1 MDYILNFALAFGVG
15 LGLTTVPLAVS
26 YLIIFYWMKSLTSL
40 DPDIKKLHGTPE
52 FIKYI
57 FSLNASKGLSSQGL
71 FWLSILVPF
80 CYFLALGAIAWQ
92 GYVLRL
98 DAEGFKTFTS
108 ISALPLG
115 VLSLM
120 VPLSVSVARFHAS
133 KQTAR
138 QIEIVSQKNN
148 IDLYH
153 SHRKELFS
161 FFDQVGERKLN
172 HKLTAKNKVHPRL
185 HKTYF
190 QGVPVNGMPIPR
202 IDRFE
207 HVDKQLYS
215 LRRTLISIL
224 TNTRP
229 DLNLNLYVHDF
240 CFTVLKLSYSLGL
253 QEIIDLM
260 NDSLKYPCVLKGVN
274 INAEIIG
281 DSSDDA
287 ICAFKCIENFFQNL
301 CDFANYEARYFN
313 EPEEEEKL
321 ADAVLHMHRPYVIE
335 EVIKDIIRPAAS

>member
-1 MDYILNFALAFGVG
+1 MDYILNFALGFGVG

-26 YLIIFYWMKSLTSL
+26 YLIIFYWMKSITSL

-57 FSLNASKGLSSQGL
+57 FSLDASKGLSSQGL

-80 CYFLALGAIAWQ
+80 SYFITFGVIAWQ

-161 FFDQVGERKLN
+161 FFDQVGERKFN
-172 HKLTAKNKVHPRL
+172 YKLTVKNKVHPRL
-185 HKTYF
+185 HKKYF
-190 QGVPVNGMPIPR
+190 QGIPVNGMPRPR
-202 IDRFE
+202 IDKFIE
-207 HVDKQLYS
+207 IDKQLYF
-215 LRRTLISIL
+215 LRRTLISII
-224 TNTRP
+224 TNKDP
-229 DLNLNLYVHDF
+229 ALNFNLYVHSF
-240 CFTVLKLSYSLGL
+240 CFTVLKLSYSLGI
-253 QEIIDLM
+253 QEVIDLM
-260 NDSLKYPCVLKGVN
+260 DASLKYPCILKGVSV
-274 INAEIIG
+274 NAEIVG

-287 ICAFKCIENFFQNL
+287 ICAFKCIESFFQNL

-313 EPEEEEKL
+313 EPEEQEKL
-321 ADAVLHMHRPYVIE
+321 VGAILNMHKPYIIE
-335 EVIKDIIRPAAS
+335 EIIENVIKPATF